1 MKSRLK
7 TLDSKVRTGEIT
19 VFEMSPARASQTTPQ
34 KPAMPTNRE
43 SLILEVAVSSPKIR
57 YNHPLIYPCTLNY
70 WKYTI
75 RTSPETAEILLAY
88 LSDAPFDTFEETPE
102 GLHAYL
108 PESADRDIAEQ
119 TLAEWQEQ
127 FGYEWTKEFLPA
139 QNWNEIWESNFH
151 PVIVEDFCAVRADF
165 HAPIAGVQHELVINP
180 KMAFGTGHHETT
192 WMCLRALRNLPCQ
205 GAHLLDY
212 GCGTGVLAILAA
224 KLGATN
230 VEAVDI
236 EDESYRNT
244 LENSEING
252 VSAQIT
258 ARCGTLD
265 AVEGRDFDGILANI
279 NRNVILDS
287 LPRLAELLKPGGWL
301 LVSGILEQD
310 GPVVTEAAQQVGFV
324 PGESVKRG
332 NWLCIR
338 CTKS

>member
-1 MKSRLK
+1 MDYYRYDIL
-7 TLDSKVRTGEIT
+7 TGE
-19 VFEMSPARASQTTPQ
+19 
-34 KPAMPTNRE
+34 
-43 SLILEVAVSSPKIR
+43 
-57 YNHPLIYPCTLNY
+57 
-70 WKYTI
+70 
-75 RTSPETAEILLAY
+75 ETAQILVAY
-88 LSDAPFDTFEETPE
+88 LSEAPFDTFEDNDT
-102 GLHAYL
+102 GIAAYL
-108 PESADRDIAEQ
+108 PARTDVAEAE
-119 TLAEWQEQ
+119 TLLAELQEQ
-127 FGYEWTKEFLPA
+127 FEFSWSKTFIPG

-192 WMCLRALRNLPCQ
+192 WMCLRALRNLPCHD
-205 GAHLLDY
+205 ARLLDY

-224 KLGATN
+224 KLGAAN

-265 AVEGRDFDGILANI
+265 AVEGRGFDGILANI

-310 GPVVTEAAQQVGFV
+310 GPVVTEAAQQAGFV
-324 PGESVKRG
+324 PGESAQRG

-338 CTKS
+338 FEK